1 MVTQTRTATG
11 FTAVAGAW
19 TPSAGTRLSAVQ
31 TSGDGVYVTGATEND
46 EFYVTF
52 SAFTVPTGATVNSVT
67 VAVEV
72 AAATASSC
80 SVNAGLFQYSAMYS
94 PTAQATAVTSFAT
107 KSFTFTRNPNT
118 VSDWTSATANGLTR
132 IYVKVPDATPDAR
145 VGFVSV
151 TVDYTEPTYPAAGT
165 VAAVTAVDGVP
176 LVVRPTTGT
185 AAILA
190 GVSGTATSFRATAGV
205 VPVVSGV
212 VGYATI
218 LGEVAYPTTGTVEIT
233 AALAGMVTA
242 HLTATATVPVVSGVV
257 GHTSIIPALPVPADY
272 VPPPV
277 VIPAI
282 DRKVRTLDARAELVD
297 AAGTPVM
304 VTVGSAAPR
313 SDLPLAGAR
322 VSFKGEVAE
331 QWGGTATWADPW
343 MVPADPT
350 HPLWGARNLYVRL
363 WWRILD
369 GAVWVEHLVCT
380 LAIGNSGG
388 QDSGTISGTVNL
400 RDVLSTARGGYGGAL
415 DVGGMTVPQA
425 LRAIFERVAP
435 ALPLQIGD
443 STVTLPTPYTLA
455 ENDPAKDWTEIAAL
469 AGWVVRTDR
478 EGTVICGPRPTP
490 TVALDWAEG
499 PDCPVTDLSW
509 SHGIEHMGNRIT
521 VRSTHP
527 DAVGV
532 WATAEDT
539 DPASPTWVGGP
550 WGVHPLP
557 DIDSDAVA
565 TVEAATNL
573 ARMHLGRGL
582 HPVEDVS
589 VVVPQR
595 PDLTYRHPIHLARAQ
610 AGIGATYEVSS
621 WDLDLPVRGTAP
633 ATMPVRMMQRTV
645 EA

>member
-1 MVTQTRTATG
+1 MSFVGGNANFSGATVTVPSHASGDLMVIVAASLSGSTVPSLPSGWTSAHTATG
-11 FTAVAGAW
+11 DDGRRVGWKIATSTSDTSGTWTNAAYCTVAVWRGPTSVGACASAANEVSHNAPIPALTLTESASLVATMAYDKSGTTPPTPSGTTSRYLSSNTDLRWCDTDTSVTSWAQQSITPQSIAVSLELVIPTSPVSTTLAISRVVGVEVATSLAVSRQVEALTVSTTLAVSRAVWTAVS
-19 TPSAGTRLSAVQ
+19 SALPVSR
-31 TSGDGVYVTGATEND
+31 YND
-46 EFYVTF
+46 
-52 SAFTVPTGATVNSVT
+52 AFTVPPNW
-67 VAVEV
+67 
-72 AAATASSC
+72 AA
-80 SVNAGLFQYSAMYS
+80 
-94 PTAQATAVTSFAT
+94 
-107 KSFTFTRNPNT
+107 
-118 VSDWTSATANGLTR
+118 
-132 IYVKVPDATPDAR
+132 
-145 VGFVSV
+145 
-151 TVDYTEPTYPAAGT
+151 
-165 VAAVTAVDGVP
+165 
-176 LVVRPTTGT
+176 
-185 AAILA
+185 
-190 GVSGTATSFRATAGV
+190 
-205 VPVVSGV
+205 PVVV
-212 VGYATI
+212 
-218 LGEVAYPTTGTVEIT
+218 
-233 AALAGMVTA
+233 
-242 HLTATATVPVVSGVV
+242 
-257 GHTSIIPALPVPADY
+257 
-272 VPPPV
+272 
-277 VIPAI
+277 PAI
-282 DRKVRTLDARAELVD
+282 DRKVRTLSARAELVD
-297 AAGTPVM
+297 ATGTPVM

-313 SDLPLAGAR
+313 SDLPLASAK

-331 QWGGTATWADPW
+331 QWGGTATFSDPW

-380 LAIGNSGG
+380 LAIGNSSG

-400 RDVLSTARGGYGGAL
+400 RDVLSTARGGYGGPL

-490 TVALDWAEG
+490 TVALDWAAG

-532 WATAEDT
+532 YATVQDD
-539 DPASPTWVGGP
+539 DPSSPTWVGGP

-573 ARMHLGRGL
+573 ARMHLGKGL
-582 HPVEDVS
+582 RPVEDVS
-589 VVVPQR
+589 VVIPQR
-595 PDLTYRHPIHLARAQ
+595 PDLDYRHPIHLARAQ

-645 EA
+645 EV

>member
-31 TSGDGVYVTGATEND
+31 TSGDGVYVTGETAND

-80 SVNAGLFQYSAMYS
+80 SVNAGLMGTYS
-94 PTAQATAVTSFAT
+94 PTAQSTAVTSFAT
-107 KSFTFTRNPNT
+107 KSFTFTQNPST
-118 VSDWTSATANGLTR
+118 GSAWTSATANGFTS
-132 IYVKVPDATPDAR
+132 IYVKVPDATPDVR

-212 VGYATI
+212 VGSATI

-233 AALAGMVTA
+233 AALAGVVTA

-257 GHTSIIPALPVPADY
+257 GHTSIVPALPVPADY
-272 VPPPV
+272 VPPPIAV
-277 VIPAI
+277 PAI

-313 SDLPLAGAR
+313 SDLPLACAR

-331 QWGGTATWADPW
+331 QWGGTATWTDPW
-343 MVPADPT
+343 MVPTDPT
-350 HPLWGARNLYVRL
+350 HPLWGARSYYVRL

-425 LRAIFERVAP
+425 LRAIFDRVAP

>member
-1 MVTQTRTATG
+1 MQYVPGASLSAAGRSTPAHAVGDLIVLVLHGYTSTIPSLPTGWTSVYTTSASGSSIRVATKVAESTNDSMSAVSDVNNISCVVWRG
-11 FTAVAGAW
+11 ADSVGEVASERSGGYPALTCSEATSWVGTFGDDIGTPSYATYRWSSGCREVGDTNGAVASVAAEGSGAYR
-19 TPSAGTRLSAVQ
+19 TVVFELVSGSSPVSTTLPVSADTTVEVATTLAVTAKSESLSVSTTLVVSAA
-31 TSGDGVYVTGATEND
+31 S
-46 EFYVTF
+46 F
-52 SAFTVPTGATVNSVT
+52 SAASSTLVVSAKTDAFTVPPDW
-67 VAVEV
+67 
-72 AAATASSC
+72 AA
-80 SVNAGLFQYSAMYS
+80 
-94 PTAQATAVTSFAT
+94 
-107 KSFTFTRNPNT
+107 
-118 VSDWTSATANGLTR
+118 
-132 IYVKVPDATPDAR
+132 
-145 VGFVSV
+145 
-151 TVDYTEPTYPAAGT
+151 
-165 VAAVTAVDGVP
+165 
-176 LVVRPTTGT
+176 
-185 AAILA
+185 
-190 GVSGTATSFRATAGV
+190 
-205 VPVVSGV
+205 PVVV
-212 VGYATI
+212 
-218 LGEVAYPTTGTVEIT
+218 
-233 AALAGMVTA
+233 
-242 HLTATATVPVVSGVV
+242 
-257 GHTSIIPALPVPADY
+257 
-272 VPPPV
+272 
-277 VIPAI
+277 PAI
-282 DRKVRTLDARAELVD
+282 DRKVRTLSARAELVD
-297 AAGTPVM
+297 ATGTPVT
-304 VTVGSAAPR
+304 VTVGTDEPR

-322 VSFKGEVAE
+322 VSFRGEVAE

-343 MVPADPT
+343 MVPTDPT
-350 HPLWGARNLYVRL
+350 HPLWGARNYYVRL

-369 GAVWVEHLVCT
+369 DGVWVEHLVCT

-388 QDSGTISGTVNL
+388 QDNGTISGTVNL

-490 TVALDWAEG
+490 TVALDWSEG

-532 WATAEDT
+532 YATVQDD

-595 PDLTYRHPIHLARAQ
+595 PDLEYRQVVHLARRQ
-610 AGIGATYEVSS
+610 VGIGADYRISS
-621 WDLDLPVRGTAP
+621 WDLDMPVTGQPPAP
-633 ATMPVRMMQRTV
+633 MSVRMMQRTV
-645 EA
+645 EE